1 MPQILVTG
9 SDGLIGSALCHCLEA
24 HGCSPVRFD
33 LKRSNGIEE
42 DVRLQSSIDAALRNC
57 EGVVHLAAV
66 SRVVHGERDPAD
78 CIATNVNGTQNVLC
92 AAARSSSRP
101 WVIFASSR
109 EVYGEPEALPVSED
123 ARLRPINVYGRSK
136 AEAEA
141 WVQSAREEGL
151 TTAIVR
157 FSNVY
162 GSTRDHADR
171 VVPAFARAAATGA
184 PIRVD
189 GCDHSFDFTHLDDTV
204 RGLLSIVE
212 MLQAGERRLPAIHL
226 VTGAATTLGALAQI
240 ANDAGGNA
248 SPILDGPERSYDVR
262 CFLGDPSRSRE
273 LLGWAAEIPVRDGV
287 SALVAGFRGER
298 SPGAACQPI
307 AERR

>member
-1 MPQILVTG
+1 MPQVLVTG
-9 SDGLIGSALCHCLEA
+9 SDGLIGSAVCHCLEVQGYA
-24 HGCSPVRFD
+24 PVRFD
-33 LKRSNGIEE
+33 LKRSKGVEE
-42 DVRLQSSIDAALRNC
+42 DIRLDFAVDTALRGC
-57 EGVVHLAAV
+57 AGVIHLAAV
-66 SRVVHGERDPAD
+66 SRVIHGERDPTG
-78 CIATNVNGTQNVLC
+78 CIATNVGGTRNVLR
-92 AAARSSSRP
+92 AAARSPSRP

-109 EVYGEPEALPVSED
+109 EVYGEPETLPVSED
-123 ARLRPINVYGRSK
+123 APLRPINVYGRSK

-162 GSTRDHADR
+162 GSTEDHADR

-189 GCDHSFDFTHLDDTV
+189 GRGHTFDFTHLEDTL
-204 RGLLSIVE
+204 RGLLIVVDI
-212 MLQAGERRLPAIHL
+212 LQAGERRMPAIHL
-226 VTGAATTLGALAQI
+226 LTGTATTLSSLAQV

-262 CFLGDPSRSRE
+262 RFLGDPSRSRE
-273 LLGWAAEIPVRDGV
+273 LLGWTARTPVRKGV
-287 SALVAGFRGER
+287 SALVAAFRAER
-298 SPGAACQPI
+298 LPGAFGQPT
-307 AERR
+307 AE